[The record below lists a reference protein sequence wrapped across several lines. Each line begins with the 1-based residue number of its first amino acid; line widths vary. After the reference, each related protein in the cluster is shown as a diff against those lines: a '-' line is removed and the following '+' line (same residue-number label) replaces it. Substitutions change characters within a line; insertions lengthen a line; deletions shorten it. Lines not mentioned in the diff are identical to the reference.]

1 MYKCINQQY
10 NQYGINYRNWKIVAM
25 IQRLN
30 SNSTKSICVEMIF
43 INEYSTLFAY
53 IYDCVQIEQYVL
65 NNQFNIQISTFKRTN
80 PNTVYY
86 TA

>member
-10 NQYGINYRNWKIVAM
+10 NQYGINYRNWKKVAM

-65 NNQFNIQISTFKRTN
+65 NNQINIQI
-80 PNTVYY
+80 
-86 TA
+86 

>member
-1 MYKCINQQY
+1 MELTIEIGKYIV
-10 NQYGINYRNWKIVAM
+10 VAM

-53 IYDCVQIEQYVL
+53 IYDCV
-65 NNQFNIQISTFKRTN
+65 
-80 PNTVYY
+80 
-86 TA
+86 

>member
-10 NQYGINYRNWKIVAM
+10 NQYGINYKNWKIVAM

-30 SNSTKSICVEMIF
+30 RTKSICVEMIF

-53 IYDCVQIEQYVL
+53 IYDCV
-65 NNQFNIQISTFKRTN
+65 
-80 PNTVYY
+80 
-86 TA
+86 

>member
-1 MYKCINQQY
+1 MIAILTNFCFSENQENTICNNMDDAKYTCINVLT
-10 NQYGINYRNWKIVAM
+10 NNITNMELTIEIGKIVAM

-53 IYDCVQIEQYVL
+53 IYDCV
-65 NNQFNIQISTFKRTN
+65 
-80 PNTVYY
+80 
-86 TA
+86 

>member
-30 SNSTKSICVEMIF
+30 SNSTKSTCICVGMIS

-53 IYDCVQIEQYVL
+53 IYDRV
-65 NNQFNIQISTFKRTN
+65 
-80 PNTVYY
+80 
-86 TA
+86 

>member
-10 NQYGINYRNWKIVAM
+10 SQYGINYRNWKIVAM
-25 IQRLN
+25 IQRHN

-53 IYDCVQIEQYVL
+53 IYDCV
-65 NNQFNIQISTFKRTN
+65 
-80 PNTVYY
+80 
-86 TA
+86 

>member
-1 MYKCINQQY
+1 MDDAKYTCIKCINQQY

-53 IYDCVQIEQYVL
+53 IYDCV
-65 NNQFNIQISTFKRTN
+65 
-80 PNTVYY
+80 
-86 TA
+86 